1 MKCHSDG
8 REMQVEAGEWMQK
21 IANEIDP
28 NTAYEAYD
36 IDTEYYLENI
46 YKQIEQI
53 NKVKLSSFTQLSLF

>member
-1 MKCHSDG
+1 
-8 REMQVEAGEWMQK
+8 VEAGEWMQK

-28 NTAYEAYD
+28 NVAYEAYD

-53 NKVKLSSFTQLSLF
+53 NKIKLSSFTQLSLF